1 MTDAVNS
8 FGAVAGGSSMGARLR
23 CNLMA
28 VAVVLTVV
36 GGCSDSPSKD
46 SASSPGG
53 TASPPTTKSATDMR
67 TTAAPWDRP
76 ADQAAMVAK
85 AGLTL
90 TPEETLAVHYHAH
103 LDVIVDGSPVQ
114 VPAGLGINA
123 GPNGELPEHGSPGIA
138 PLHTHDTTGILHI
151 EAPRD
156 DKFTLGQVFT
166 EWGVALSAGHVGA
179 YATGD
184 SGDRTVYVYVNGKRY
199 TPDPTGLVLK
209 AHDEIAVIAT
219 SDTHKVPI
227 PRTYAFPEGL

>member
-1 MTDAVNS
+1 MRARVR
-8 FGAVAGGSSMGARLR
+8 SS
-23 CNLMA
+23 LMA
-28 VAVVLTVV
+28 IVAVLTVV
-36 GGCSDSPSKD
+36 AGCSDSPSTD
-46 SASSPGG
+46 SPSSASG
-53 TASPPTTKSATDMR
+53 TASSSTTKSATDMR

-123 GPNGELPEHGSPGIA
+123 GPNGALPEHGSPGIA

-151 EAPRD
+151 EAPRK

-166 EWGVALSAGHVGA
+166 EWGVALSDGHIGA

-184 SGDRTVYVYVNGKRY
+184 SGDRTVNVYLNGKRY
-199 TPDPTGLVLK
+199 AGDPTGLVLE

-219 SDTHKVPI
+219 SPTHKVPI
-227 PRTYAFPEGL
+227 PRTYLFPEGL